1 MAKSTLESLY
11 LLGYEHVRTIPK
23 SVFLYV
29 NIVTPLYQKKT
40 YNISLR

>member
-11 LLGYEHVRTIPK
+11 LSGYEHVRNYPK
-23 SVFLYV
+23 SVFLYA
-29 NIVTPLYQKKT
+29 NIVTHQYQKKT